1 VIELVAFLVFM
12 VLLLGAGAIWG
23 WVLTGW
29 LFEHRRKTLDDR
41 EAKLQ
46 HEWHAL
52 HAAQRLNATFMQA
65 RKAMWEEAVRQH
77 HRRPD
82 TR

>member
-1 VIELVAFLVFM
+1 MEVLAFLVF
-12 VLLLGAGAIWG
+12 VGLLLGAGAAWG
-23 WVLTGW
+23 L
-29 LFEHRRKTLDDR
+29 LLADFLDEHRRKSLDDR

-46 HEWHAL
+46 HEWQAL
-52 HAAQRLNATFMQA
+52 HTAQRLNATFMQA

>member
-1 VIELVAFLVFM
+1 MNVVAWLVLVALLLRAGVVWG
-12 VLLLGAGAIWG
+12 VLLAD
-23 WVLTGW
+23 VLA
-29 LFEHRRKTLDDR
+29 EHRRKSLDDR

-46 HEWHAL
+46 HQWQAL
-52 HAAQRLNATFMQA
+52 QAAQRLNATFMAA

-82 TR
+82 AP